1 MRNPR
6 LLIAAAMVAFALFTY
21 YGSRE
26 TNPITGEEQSIAL
39 TPEQEI
45 ALGLQSAPEMAAQF
59 GGLDPDA
66 EAQRLVQEVG
76 RRIVH
81 STVAAESPYKFGFYA
96 LADEQT
102 VNAFALPGGPIFI
115 TRGLLARLRTEAE
128 LAGVLGHEV
137 GHVLGRH
144 AAERIAK
151 QQLAQTLVGAA
162 GMASDDP
169 YSAQQIAGVV
179 AGIVQ
184 MKYGRDDELQSDSLG
199 VMLMADA
206 GYDPTALL
214 GVMEILAEA
223 SGSQSAPEYMSSH
236 PDPGNRAARI
246 QGLIEQ
252 RFPDGVPR
260 ELRERATPQ

>member
-1 MRNPR
+1 
-6 LLIAAAMVAFALFTY
+6 MVAFALVTY

-26 TNPITGEEQSIAL
+26 RNPITGEEQSIAL

-59 GGLDPDA
+59 GGLDADE
-66 EAQRLVQEVG
+66 EAQRIVQAVG
-76 RRIVH
+76 ARIVR
-81 STVAAESPYKFGFYA
+81 STVARETPYEFQFFA
-96 LADEQT
+96 LADPTT

-115 TRGLLARLRTEAE
+115 TRGLLSRLRSEAE

-151 QQLAQTLVGAA
+151 QQLTQTLVGAV

-169 YSAQQIAGVV
+169 YSAKQIAGFV
-179 AGIVQ
+179 ANMVQ
-184 MKYGRDDELQSDSLG
+184 LQYGRDDELQSDSLG
-199 VMLMADA
+199 VSLMADA
-206 GYDPTALL
+206 GYDPTSLL

-223 SGSQSAPEYMSSH
+223 SGGRTTPEYMSSH

-246 QGLIEQ
+246 QTLIDE

-260 ELRERATPQ
+260 ELRDPAAIPGGS